1 MRHDQR
7 QRVLVLG
14 RDVNEVDVHAVDLGR
29 ELRQRVQLRLGLAP
43 VVLGFPV
50 TGELLDRRQLNALG
64 PICDQLLGGP
74 ARPGDA
80 VAQLGELLFRNVDV
94 KGPDVDGGL
103 DIAHTDLPYERSGL
117 G

>member
-14 RDVNEVDVHAVDLGR
+14 RDVDEVDVHAVDLGR

-103 DIAHTDLPYERSGL
+103 DFAHTDLPYERSGL